1 MDRIQDYNQRKAY
14 VEIALANMLKAKY
27 GFDFIKYVRAYRTD
41 EEFIRIGDLRG
52 CTVTFNVTASPLS
65 EIMEVVCDYVSGMT
79 DTYAIQ
85 TFEKLF
91 VPIGRFTGQPGVQLQ
106 EL

>member
-14 VEIALANMLKAKY
+14 VELALASMLKAKR
-27 GFDFIKYVRAYRTD
+27 GFDFIKYVKAYRTD

-65 EIMEVVCDYVSGMT
+65 EIMEVVCDYVISGPLGKIARNNIVV
-79 DTYAIQ
+79 DD
-85 TFEKLF
+85 EKLLSIAPLF
-91 VPIGRFTGQPGVQLQ
+91 KEVA
-106 EL
+106 

>member
-65 EIMEVVCDYVSGMT
+65 EIMEVVCDYVVSGPLGKI
-79 DTYAIQ
+79 AIYHIVVDND
-85 TFEKLF
+85 KLF
-91 VPIGRFTGQPGVQLQ
+91 AIAPLFKEVA
-106 EL
+106 

>member
-65 EIMEVVCDYVSGMT
+65 EIMEVVCDYVVSGPLGKI
-79 DTYAIQ
+79 AIAHIVVDND
-85 TFEKLF
+85 KLF
-91 VPIGRFTGQPGVQLQ
+91 AIAPLFKEVA
-106 EL
+106 

>member
-1 MDRIQDYNQRKAY
+1 MDRIQEYNHKKAY
-14 VEIALANMLKAKY
+14 VELALANMLKAQR

-65 EIMEVVCDYVSGMT
+65 EIMELVCDYVVSGPLGKI
-79 DTYAIQ
+79 AINHIVADN
-85 TFEKLF
+85 EKLF
-91 VPIGRFTGQPGVQLQ
+91 AIAPLFKEVA
-106 EL
+106 

>member
-1 MDRIQDYNQRKAY
+1 MDRIQDYNHRKAY

-27 GFDFIKYVRAYRTD
+27 GFDFIKYARTYKTE

-65 EIMEVVCDYVSGMT
+65 EIMEVVCDYVVSGPLGKI
-79 DTYAIQ
+79 AIDHIVV
-85 TFEKLF
+85 EDSKLF
-91 VPIGRFTGQPGVQLQ
+91 AIAHLFKEVA
-106 EL
+106 

>member
-14 VEIALANMLKAKY
+14 VELSLASMLKAKR
-27 GFDFIKYVRAYRTD
+27 GFDFIKYVKAYRTD

-65 EIMEVVCDYVSGMT
+65 EIMEVVCDYVISGPLGKIARNNIVV
-79 DTYAIQ
+79 DD
-85 TFEKLF
+85 EKLLSIAPLF
-91 VPIGRFTGQPGVQLQ
+91 KEVA
-106 EL
+106 